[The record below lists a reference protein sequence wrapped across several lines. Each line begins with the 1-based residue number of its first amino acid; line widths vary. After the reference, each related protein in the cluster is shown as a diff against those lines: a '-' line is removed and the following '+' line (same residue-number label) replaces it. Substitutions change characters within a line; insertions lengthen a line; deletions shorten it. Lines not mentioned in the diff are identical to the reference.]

1 MKSTLTLMAILRTAT
16 QTKDMVRKQVQL
28 DRVVVQLEIVSE
40 ITNIL
45 QTLEQRTSGRGVW
58 CVM

>member
-28 DRVVVQLEIVSE
+28 DRVVVQLEIVRS
-40 ITNIL
+40 
-45 QTLEQRTSGRGVW
+45 QTYYKHWSNGLAGGGCGV
-58 CVM
+58 